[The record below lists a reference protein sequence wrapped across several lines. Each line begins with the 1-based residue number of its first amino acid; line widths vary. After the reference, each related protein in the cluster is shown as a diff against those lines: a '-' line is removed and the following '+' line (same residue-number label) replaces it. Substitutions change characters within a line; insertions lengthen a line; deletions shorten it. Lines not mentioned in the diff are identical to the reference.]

1 MSEIVNHNDD
11 ELQVEETIEVP
22 DVESS
27 EVDTSEVEAEGGR
40 AVIEQ
45 QGPTRAEEVQDP
57 EQAAR
62 ETLDEQPG
70 PDADE
75 RRV

>member
-1 MSEIVNHNDD
+1 MSDIVNSNDD
-11 ELQVEETIEVP
+11 ELQVDETIEVP
-22 DVESS
+22 DVESP

-40 AVIEQ
+40 AVIQ
-45 QGPTRAEEVQDP
+45 QGTSDAEEVQDP

-62 ETLDEQPG
+62 ETLDDEPG

-75 RRV
+75 RRI

>member
-1 MSEIVNHNDD
+1 MSEIVNRNDD
-11 ELQVEETIEVP
+11 ELQVDETIEVP
-22 DVESS
+22 DVESP

-45 QGPTRAEEVQDP
+45 QGPTRDEEVQDP